1 MGCNC
6 GKNKTQKR
14 TSSVEVNYTK
24 EDLVEAV
31 SLLDSGKK
39 FTMEQITGL
48 YDLFNK
54 IYNKNE
60 TNLNCSDCQLRV
72 SRGIRIRLDEIN
84 GKRKTKR

>member
-6 GKNKTQKR
+6 KQKSQKR
-14 TSSVEVNYTK
+14 NTSVEMTYTN
-24 EDLVEAV
+24 EEVVEAV

-39 FTMEQITGL
+39 FTIDQITGL
-48 YDLFNK
+48 YDLFNR

-60 TNLNCSDCQLRV
+60 NNLNCSDCQLRV

-84 GKRKTKR
+84 GKRKTKK

>member
-6 GKNKTQKR
+6 KNKTQKR

-24 EDLVEAV
+24 EEVVEAV

-72 SRGIRIRLDEIN
+72 SRGIRIRLQEIN
-84 GKRKTKR
+84 GTRKTKR

>member
-6 GKNKTQKR
+6 KQKSQKR
-14 TSSVEVNYTK
+14 NTSVEMTYTN
-24 EDLVEAV
+24 EEVVEAV

-48 YDLFNK
+48 YDLFNR

-84 GKRKTKR
+84 GKRKTKK